1 MRFALWRI
9 FVSSKND
16 FCISSDE
23 RLDYVNEKI
32 TLIQKKN
39 GLTFGTDAFLLAAF
53 IKENKRARAA
63 ELGCGTGIIS
73 LLCAAREKLSTIYA
87 FEVQES
93 FFDITKR
100 NIAYNGFNN
109 KVVPVFA
116 DIRNVSSLNT
126 DGELDVVFA
135 NPPYMKTSSGKRNE
149 ADEKFIAR
157 HEVMG
162 TIDDFCSCASKL
174 LKHGGKF
181 YAVWRPDR
189 LIDLI
194 ASMKKHHLEPK
205 IMTFVHADT
214 NSEPSV
220 VLVCAVKGGKPS
232 VKVTA
237 PLMLHDDLVT
247 DAKSRPLSKKAQKI
261 YDTLNFEH
269 NER

>member
-1 MRFALWRI
+1 MT
-9 FVSSKND
+9 SKDN
-16 FCISSDE
+16 FCISDDE

-53 IKENKRARAA
+53 IKENKNARAA

-73 LLCAAREKLSTIYA
+73 LLCAARQKLGIIYA

-93 FFDITKR
+93 FFDITER
-100 NIAYNGFNN
+100 NVNSNN
-109 KVVPVFA
+109 FSDTVVPRLA
-116 DIRNVSSLNT
+116 DIRDIKSCDT

-135 NPPYMKTSSGKRNE
+135 NPPYMKTTSGKRNE

-162 TIDDFCSCASKL
+162 TIDDFCACANRL

-194 ASMKKHHLEPK
+194 ASMRGHNLEPK
-205 IMTFVHADT
+205 LMTFVHSDSE
-214 NSEPSV
+214 SEPSM
-220 VLVCAVKGGKPS
+220 VLVCATKGGKS
-232 VKVTA
+232 SIKVTA
-237 PLMLHDDLVT
+237 PLMMYDSCASGTKARVM
-247 DAKSRPLSKKAQKI
+247 SQKAQKI
-261 YDTLNFEH
+261 YDTLNF
-269 NER
+269 

>member
-1 MRFALWRI
+1 MT
-9 FVSSKND
+9 SKND

-73 LLCAAREKLSTIYA
+73 LLCAAREKLSSIYA

-93 FFDITKR
+93 FFDITER
-100 NIAYNGFNN
+100 NVKYNGFENN
-109 KVVPVFA
+109 VIARLA
-116 DIRNVSSLNT
+116 DIREVSARDT

-135 NPPYMKTSSGKRNE
+135 NPPYMKTTSGKRNE

-162 TIDDFCSCASKL
+162 TIDDFCACANRL

-189 LIDLI
+189 LVDLI
-194 ASMKKHHLEPK
+194 YSMRNHNLEPK
-205 IMTFVHADT
+205 LMTFVHSDT
-214 NSEPSV
+214 ESEPSM
-220 VLVCAVKGGKPS
+220 VLVCSVKGGKPA

-237 PLMLHDDLVT
+237 PLIMHDSSVT
-247 DAKSRPLSKKAQKI
+247 DTKSRALSQKAQKI

>member
-9 FVSSKND
+9 SVTSKND

-73 LLCAAREKLSTIYA
+73 LLCAAREKLSKIYA

-100 NIAYNGFNN
+100 NVDYNGFED
-109 KVVPVFA
+109 KVIPLLA
-116 DIRNVSSLNT
+116 DIRNVNSSNT
-126 DGELDVVFA
+126 NGELDVVFA
-135 NPPYMKTSSGKRNE
+135 NPPYMKTTSGKRNE

-162 TIDDFCSCASKL
+162 TINDFCSCASKL

-194 ASMKKHHLEPK
+194 ASMRAHKLEPK
-205 IMTFVHADT
+205 IMTFVHSDT
-214 NSEPSV
+214 ESEPSM
-220 VLVCAVKGGKPS
+220 VLVCAVKGGNPS
-232 VKVTA
+232 IKVTA
-237 PLMLHDDLVT
+237 PLILHENYSQNS
-247 DAKSRPLSKKAQKI
+247 KSRPLSAKAQKI

>member
-1 MRFALWRI
+1 MTNEKYFDL
-9 FVSSKND
+9 
-16 FCISSDE
+16 SSDE
-23 RLDYVNEKI
+23 RLDYVNKKI

-63 ELGCGTGIIS
+63 ELGAGTGIIS
-73 LLCAAREKLSTIYA
+73 LLCAAREKLSSIYA

-93 FFDITKR
+93 FYDITKR
-100 NIAYNGFNN
+100 NVKNNGFEGIII
-109 KVVPVFA
+109 PRLA
-116 DIRNVSSLNT
+116 DIRDISSADT

-135 NPPYMKTSSGKRNE
+135 NPPYMKVTSGKRND

-162 TIDDFCSCASKL
+162 GVDDFCAAAARL

-194 ASMKKHHLEPK
+194 SSMRAHSLEPK
-205 IMTFVHADT
+205 QMTFVHSDSL
-214 NSEPSV
+214 SEPSMA
-220 VLVCAVKGGKPS
+220 LICATKGGKADIKIS
-232 VKVTA
+232 A
-237 PLMLHDDLVT
+237 PLFMHDSTVSNGG
-247 DAKSRPLSKKAQKI
+247 KRELSKRAQEI
-261 YDTLNFEH
+261 YDTLKF
-269 NER
+269 

>member
-1 MRFALWRI
+1 MT
-9 FVSSKND
+9 SKNCFYVSD
-16 FCISSDE
+16 DE

-73 LLCAAREKLSTIYA
+73 LLCAAREKLSAIYS

-93 FFDITKR
+93 FFDITQR
-100 NIAYNGFNN
+100 NVINN
-109 KVVPVFA
+109 CFENKIIPLLA
-116 DIRNVSSLNT
+116 DIRNVTSRDTN
-126 DGELDVVFA
+126 GELDVVFA
-135 NPPYMKTSSGKRNE
+135 NPPYMKTTSGKRNE

-162 TIDDFCSCASKL
+162 TIDDFCSCASRL

-189 LIDLI
+189 LIDI
-194 ASMKKHHLEPK
+194 ISAMKKHNLEPK
-205 IMTFVHADT
+205 IMTFVHSDT
-214 NSEPSV
+214 YSEPSM
-220 VLVCAVKGGKPS
+220 VLICAVKGGKPAI
-232 VKVTA
+232 KVTE
-237 PLMLHDDLVT
+237 PLIMHESSVADT
-247 DAKSRPLSKKAQKI
+247 KSRPMSKKAQKI